1 MLSSGLRQVTKP
13 KCWGVGWCKGACG
26 MCTRHG
32 APKAKAPWEPLEV
45 LGRTRPRPR
54 PRPRPLGNPWKYLE
68 GQGQGQLVCLK
79 TWCSRM
85 NEMVMGII
93 HDSQGPLGT
102 PGSTWMHNLAG
113 WKNDVR
119 KPNLKAII
127 HEMGRCPEP
136 GVRNSRNFTGCIP
149 RSDDVVWTHTQPK
162 VGYLKAP
169 WKGNS
174 QYKWRVRKVVN

>member
-32 APKAKAPWEPLEV
+32 APKDKAY
-45 LGRTRPRPR
+45 
-54 PRPRPLGNPWKYLE
+54 K
-68 GQGQGQLVCLK
+68 QLVCLK